1 MAIKKATDIKRYE
14 NWRIL
19 IYSKP
24 GVGKTS
30 LARYMAGRT
39 LLLNLDN
46 SERSI
51 AGLEDVDIYE
61 FDRTRAIESLEKFMK
76 ELPTFISD
84 YDNLIFDNISSLE
97 RDWFIEMGKRSKNGV
112 SNEIQDYS
120 RWTNYFLRA
129 MSYIY
134 HQPINILVTA
144 WETTNEITSETGQSF
159 SQYAPMIRDSV
170 RDTLLGLTNMV
181 GRMMIKKTESGDV
194 RGIILQGS
202 DAIFAKNQLDDRKGC
217 KAEELFDFGGDS
229 HVSTTTIPGKSSD
242 GVKETPGE

>member
-1 MAIKKATDIKRYE
+1 MGIKKATDIKRYE

-30 LARYMAGRT
+30 LARYMTGRT

-51 AGLEDVDIYE
+51 AGLENVDIYE
-61 FDRTRAIESLEKFMK
+61 FDRTHAIESLEKFMK
-76 ELPTFISD
+76 ELPTFVND

-181 GRMMIKKTESGDV
+181 GRMMVKKTESGDV

-202 DAIFAKNQLDDRKGC
+202 DAIFAKNQLDNRKGC
-217 KAEELFDFGGDS
+217 KAEELFYFGGDS
-229 HVSTTTIPGKSSD
+229 HVRTTTLPTESSD
-242 GVKETPGE
+242 GVAETPGE